1 MHIRIFNS
9 HDMKSIIDLANK
21 YASFDSDVSEAD
33 FQPAWTFQK
42 GLLVAEAENQIVGFV
57 FAYLR
62 EVPATVLSRWDA
74 SKVAQ
79 IELLAVDPQYRGRG
93 IGESLMNQLLESL
106 IEEKIDLVLLHCP
119 SIASEAKSLYDKLG
133 FETRAYAMK
142 KRL

>member
-1 MHIRIFNS
+1 ME
-9 HDMKSIIDLANK
+9 SIIDLANK

-33 FQPAWTFQK
+33 FQPAWAFQK
-42 GLLVAEAENQIVGFV
+42 GLLVAEEDNQIVGFV

-62 EVPATVLSRWDA
+62 EVPSVVLTRWEV

-79 IELLAVDPQYRGRG
+79 IELLVVDPQYRGQG

-106 IEEKIDLVLLHCP
+106 REEEIDIVLLHCP
-119 SIASEAKSLYDKLG
+119 ATASEAKSLYDKLG